1 MATNTTNSVSNNS
14 TPTNTPDVNDVNDG
28 TKMLDIFHNGTK
40 IGVVPDTVPDEFDT
54 DDECR
59 VFVKELKELPK
70 LSDKHSKTLDNCLTI
85 LAQDNNRE
93 VSFGPS
99 DILVLSELAF
109 RYPEYALRIMS
120 LLQYL
125 MSCLDFVGTV
135 PEGFYGDVG
144 EAYGYLGSI
153 MGKISD
159 DNGEDKLDDIDQFGF
174 DLGDSFSESADD
186 EYDDDDHSDDED
198 FKHSV

>member
-1 MATNTTNSVSNNS
+1 MATTTNTSVTSNTS
-14 TPTNTPDVNDVNDG
+14 TPANIPDVNDG
-28 TKMLDIFHNGTK
+28 AKMLDIFHNGTK

-54 DDECR
+54 DEECR
-59 VFVKELKELPK
+59 VFVNELKALPK
-70 LSDKHSKTLDNCLTI
+70 LSVKHSKTLDNCLTI
-85 LAQDNNRE
+85 LAQDSERE

-109 RYPEYALRIMS
+109 RHPEQGVRIMS

-135 PEGFYGDVG
+135 PQGFYGDVG

-153 MGKISD
+153 MGKVTD
-159 DNGEDKLDDIDQFGF
+159 DKGEDKLDDVEEFGF
-174 DLGDSFSESADD
+174 DLGDSFSDD

-198 FKHSV
+198 IKHPV